1 MVKKILKW
9 GGAAIGVFVIGVL
22 ALALT
27 KPDEFR
33 VQRSITINAS
43 QPVVFD
49 LVSDYRNWSAWS
61 PWEKKDPNMKRSF
74 SGPASGKGAIYA
86 WDGNGEVG
94 KGSMLITDAM
104 PSQVSLNLDF
114 EKPFEG
120 HNKVVFA
127 LESKGLTTD
136 VTWSM
141 HGPSP
146 FVSKVIQVFCNMD
159 SMVGAEFEKGLAAMK
174 AEAEKRASGKQAQ
187 ALR

>member
-1 MVKKILKW
+1 MFKRVLKW
-9 GGAAIGVFVIGVL
+9 GGLALGLFVVGVL
-22 ALALT
+22 ALAAT

-33 VQRSITINAS
+33 VQRSITVNAP
-43 QPVVFD
+43 QQAVFE
-49 LVSDYRNWSAWS
+49 LVNDYRNWAAWS
-61 PWEKKDPNMKRSF
+61 PWEKKDPAMKRSF
-74 SGPASGKGAIYA
+74 SGAASGQGARYA

-94 KGSMLITDAM
+94 KGSMTITESTPARVALD
-104 PSQVSLNLDF
+104 LDF

-146 FVSKVIQVFCNMD
+146 FFSKVIQVFCNMD
-159 SMVGAEFEKGLAAMK
+159 TMIGAEFEKGLAAMK

-187 ALR
+187 VRR